1 MASRI
6 GSSAA
11 MEASRY
17 MSLMTITDRC
27 DCSQFDR

>member
-1 MASRI
+1 
-6 GSSAA
+6 